1 MKVAQNERVTK
12 RENVIFKPS
21 KRNEGVSQI
30 LEKKGRKRDKQG
42 RQEENMVSER
52 EEGRE
57 EK

>member
-1 MKVAQNERVTK
+1 VAQNERVTK

-21 KRNEGVSQI
+21 KRNEGVSQN
-30 LEKKGRKRDKQG
+30 LEKKERKRDKKQG